1 MRILEVIANVPGFR
15 QPGRARRD
23 LEVIA
28 DGLPPETLRQIESLL
43 TVSPDPD
50 RVVHG
55 MATLKRQ
62 QPTAFE
68 AIAAAPSGPQY
79 MMAVFAWSRFLTE
92 EVIQHPHWL
101 QTLPDLERVRSTEEY
116 IAELD
121 NALAG
126 AESGPPDMLVFAQFR
141 RRAIL
146 RILICD
152 VLGLA
157 TLSEATGQLSNLAD
171 AILEVSYRRIREALV
186 RRHGT
191 PRCHDQNGVLREC
204 GFAVIALGKL
214 GGRELNYSS
223 DIDLMFV
230 YTANGETSGPHPI
243 SNKEFFKKVGNRY
256 TEMLSTYTVEGMCY
270 RVDLRLRPDGSLG
283 EICISL
289 DGAKSYYLQR
299 ARDWELQMLIKARVA
314 AGDRATG
321 EALLDHTAPLTYSSS
336 LDFLAV
342 EAVSATRLRIG
353 EKLNAR
359 RSTKAGFDIK
369 LAPGGIRDIEFLV
382 QCLQRLHGGR
392 EPWVQQSGTLLALSR
407 LNDKGLLSATEY
419 GRLAAAYSFL
429 RHLEHRLQFEDD
441 RQTHTLP
448 GDSEELESLARRM
461 PYQPGVD
468 PSAETLMGTLNGH
481 LQVVGEIYT
490 RVIHAQK
497 PMYYGMVAE
506 PSEPAPLSEETVLV
520 EPPAS
525 NVVRFLD
532 QRAPGLARLLSRH
545 PMKRGARTF
554 EHFLERVIANSEWL
568 PELEREPAL
577 ARDLLDIFENSPYFA
592 DELIRTPDL
601 LHALTNLDE
610 RLADNL
616 DDLADPVSLRRVFRR
631 EMFRIEAE
639 SICRRVSVFST
650 LERTS
655 ALADAILGAA
665 YRLAI
670 RQTLD
675 SRPPVQAGYRAADQ
689 MALIALGRLGMY
701 EFDLSSD
708 ADLLFVIPDED
719 KAEHV
724 FWTRVAERIIDILTA
739 YTGEGTLLAVDTRLR
754 PNGGSGALVQTD
766 RSCLEYFAR
775 GAEAWEGIA
784 YMKSRAVAGDLDA
797 GTAFLHRLQDVDW
810 RRYGQSGRS
819 RQSLRNMRARVEKEQ
834 GFANPLK
841 AGLGGYYDIDFIL
854 MYLRL
859 RAAGLFFKVLNTPER
874 IDVIEKTGHLD
885 RADADFLRDAATFY
899 RAVDHGLRV
908 YSGHAEGSLPGAT
921 TQMECL
927 TELVHRWAPEHMCRQ
942 PIAAQLAQIKARI
955 RETFDRLFV

>member
-1 MRILEVIANVPGFR
+1 MSIIEVIAGIPGFR
-15 QPGRARRD
+15 QPARARRD
-23 LEVIA
+23 LELIA
-28 DGLPPETLRQIESLL
+28 AGLAPHLLRQIESLL

-55 MATLKRQ
+55 MATLQREK
-62 QPTAFE
+62 PEAFY
-68 AIAAAPSGPQY
+68 AIAAASSGLQH
-79 MMAVFAWSRFLTE
+79 MMAVFAWSRFLTD
-92 EVIQHPHWL
+92 EVIQHPEWL
-101 QTLPDLERVRSTEEY
+101 QTLPDLQRVRSTDEY
-116 IAELD
+116 IAGLEEV
-121 NALAG
+121 LAG
-126 AESGPPDMLVFAQFR
+126 AESGPLDMLVFAQFR

-146 RILICD
+146 RLLICD

-157 TLSEATGQLSNLAD
+157 TLSEITEQLSNIAD
-171 AILEVSYRRIREALV
+171 AILEVSFRRIRDALV

-191 PRCHDQNGVLREC
+191 PRCHDESGVLREC

-230 YTANGETSGPHPI
+230 YTANGETDGKHPI
-243 SNKEFFKKVGNRY
+243 SNKEFFKKVGNQY

-289 DGAKSYYLQR
+289 DGAKSYYRQR

-321 EALLDHTAPLTYSSS
+321 QALLDDTVPLTYASS
-336 LDFLAV
+336 LDFSAV

-359 RSTKAGFDIK
+359 RPAKVGFDIK
-369 LAPGGIRDIEFLV
+369 LAPGGIRDVEFLV

-392 EPWVQQSGTLLALSR
+392 EPWVQQGGTLLALSR
-407 LNDKGLLSATEY
+407 LNDKGLISEPEY
-419 GRLAAAYSFL
+419 GRLASAYSFL
-429 RHLEHRLQFEDD
+429 RHLEHRLQLEDD

-448 GDSEELESLARRM
+448 TDKADLELLARRM
-461 PYQPGVD
+461 PTEPGVD
-468 PSAETLMGTLNGH
+468 PSADSLMNTLDGH
-481 LQVVGEIYT
+481 LQAVKEVYE
-490 RVIHAQK
+490 RVIHAQQ
-497 PMYYGMVAE
+497 PMYYGAVVNREE
-506 PSEPAPLSEETVLV
+506 PEAPASEAIFV
-520 EPPAS
+520 EPLAS

-532 QRAPGLARLLSRH
+532 QRAPGLARLLSRY
-545 PMKRGARTF
+545 PMKRGARMF

-568 PELEREPAL
+568 PELDREPAL
-577 ARDLLDIFENSPYFA
+577 ARDVLDIFDNSPYFA
-592 DELIRTPDL
+592 DELIRTPEL
-601 LHALTNLDE
+601 LHALAILEE
-610 RLADNL
+610 RPS
-616 DDLADPVSLRRVFRR
+616 DDLNDLIDPVGLRRFFRR

-655 ALADAILGAA
+655 ALADSILGAA
-665 YRLAI
+665 YRLAV

-675 SRPPVQAGYRAADQ
+675 TRPPLDADYKPDGQ
-689 MALIALGRLGMY
+689 MMLIALGRLGMH

-708 ADLLFVIPDED
+708 ADILFVVPDQD
-719 KAEHV
+719 SAEMA
-724 FWTRVAERIIDILTA
+724 FWTRVAERVIDILTA

-754 PNGGSGALVQTD
+754 PNGSSGALVQTD

-784 YMKSRAVAGDLDA
+784 YMKSRAVAGNLDT
-797 GTAFLHRLQDVDW
+797 GTAFLHRLQDADW

-834 GFANPLK
+834 GSANPLK

-859 RAAGLFFKVLNTPER
+859 KGAGIFFKVLNTPER

-899 RAVDHGLRV
+899 RAVDHALRV
-908 YSGHAEGSLPGAT
+908 YSGHAEGSLPVAT

-927 TELVHRWAPEHMCRQ
+927 TELVHRWVPEHMSRQ
-942 PIAAQLAQIKARI
+942 PIPAQLAQIKART
-955 RETFDRLFV
+955 RETFDRLFI

>member
-1 MRILEVIANVPGFR
+1 MSFLEVLANVPGFR
-15 QPGRARRD
+15 QPGRARHD

-28 DGLPPETLRQIESLL
+28 AGLQPETLRQIESLL

-55 MATLKRQ
+55 MATLKREK
-62 QPTAFE
+62 PTAFA
-68 AIAAAPSGPQY
+68 AIATSPSGLQR

-92 EVIQHPHWL
+92 EVIQHPEWL
-101 QTLPDLERVRSTEEY
+101 QTLPGLQRVRSTEEY
-116 IAELD
+116 IADLD
-121 NALAG
+121 KALAG

-157 TLSEATGQLSNLAD
+157 TLSETTEQLSNLAG
-171 AILEVSYRRIREALV
+171 AILEVSFRRIRDALI

-191 PRCHDQNGVLREC
+191 PRCHDRHGVLCEC
-204 GFAVIALGKL
+204 GFAVVALGKL

-230 YTANGETSGPHPI
+230 YAANGETDGKHPI
-243 SNKEFFKKVGNRY
+243 SNKEFFKKVANQY
-256 TEMLSTYTVEGMCY
+256 TEMLSTYTAEGMCY

-289 DGAKSYYLQR
+289 DGAKSYYQQR

-321 EALLDHTAPLTYSSS
+321 EALLDHTAPLTYASS
-336 LDFLAV
+336 LDFSAV

-353 EKLNAR
+353 EKLSAR
-359 RSTKAGFDIK
+359 RPGKAGFDIK

-392 EPWVQQSGTLLALSR
+392 EPWVQQGGTLLALSR
-407 LNDKGLLSATEY
+407 LNDKGLLSAAEY

-441 RQTHTLP
+441 RRTHTLP
-448 GDSEELESLARRM
+448 SDGEELESLALRM
-461 PYQPGVD
+461 PHEPGVD
-468 PSAETLMGTLNGH
+468 PSADSLTSTLNGH
-481 LQVVGEIYT
+481 LQAVGEIYD
-490 RVIHAQK
+490 RVIHAQQ
-497 PMYYGMVAE
+497 PIYYGAAAE
-506 PSEPAPLSEETVLV
+506 PAEPEFPSEAALV
-520 EPPAS
+520 EPVAS

-532 QRAPGLARLLSRH
+532 QRAPALARLLSRY
-545 PMKRGARTF
+545 PMKRGARMF

-568 PELEREPAL
+568 PELDREPAL
-577 ARDLLDIFENSPYFA
+577 ARDVLDIFENSPYFA
-592 DELIRTPDL
+592 DELIRSPDL
-601 LHALTNLDE
+601 LHALANLEE
-610 RLADNL
+610 RPSDDL
-616 DDLADPVSLRRVFRR
+616 DDLADTVSLRRFFRR

-639 SICRRVSVFST
+639 SICRRAWVFST

-665 YRLAI
+665 YRLAV

-675 SRPPVQAGYRAADQ
+675 VHPPVQAGYQPTDQ
-689 MALIALGRLGMY
+689 MTLIALGRLGMY
-701 EFDLSSD
+701 EFDVSSD
-708 ADLLFVIPDED
+708 ADLLFVIPDQD
-719 KAEHV
+719 SAEQV

-754 PNGGSGALVQTD
+754 PNGSSGALVQTD
-766 RSCLEYFAR
+766 RSCLDYFAR

-784 YMKSRAVAGDLDA
+784 YMKSRTVAGNLDA

-819 RQSLRNMRARVEKEQ
+819 RQSLRHMRARVEKEQ
-834 GFANPLK
+834 GSANPLK

-859 RAAGLFFKVLNTPER
+859 KAAGLFFKVLNTPER

-885 RADADFLRDAATFY
+885 RADAEFLRDAATFY

-908 YSGHAEGSLPGAT
+908 YTGHAEGNLPGST

-927 TELVHRWAPEHMCRQ
+927 TELVHRWAPEHMCHQ
-942 PIAAQLAQIKARI
+942 PITAQLAQIKART
-955 RETFDRLFV
+955 REAFDRLFV

>member
-1 MRILEVIANVPGFR
+1 MSILEDLANVPGFR
-15 QPGRARRD
+15 HRGRARHD
-23 LEVIA
+23 LEAIA
-28 DGLPPETLRQIESLL
+28 EGLRPQTLRQIESLL

-55 MATLKRQ
+55 MATLKREK
-62 QPTAFE
+62 PAAFA
-68 AIAAAPSGPQY
+68 AIATSPSGPQH

-92 EVIQHPHWL
+92 EVIQHPDWL
-101 QTLPDLERVRSTEEY
+101 QTLPDLQRVRSTEEY
-116 IAELD
+116 VAELEQ
-121 NALAG
+121 ALAG

-157 TLSEATGQLSNLAD
+157 TLSETTEQLSNLAD
-171 AILEVSYRRIREALV
+171 SILEVSFRRIRDALV

-191 PRCHDQNGVLREC
+191 PRCHDQHGVLREC

-230 YTANGETSGPHPI
+230 YTANGETDGKHPI
-243 SNKEFFKKVGNRY
+243 SNKEFYKKVGNQY

-289 DGAKSYYLQR
+289 DGAKSYYQQR

-321 EALLDHTAPLTYSSS
+321 EALLDDTIPLTYASS
-336 LDFLAV
+336 LDFSAV

-353 EKLNAR
+353 EKLATR
-359 RSTKAGFDIK
+359 RPGKAGFDIK

-392 EPWVQQSGTLLALSR
+392 EPWVQQGGTLLALSR
-407 LNDKGLLSATEY
+407 LNDKGLLSDAEY
-419 GRLAAAYSFL
+419 GRLAAAYAFL

-448 GDSEELESLARRM
+448 TGSEDLESLARRM
-461 PYQPGVD
+461 PHEPGMD
-468 PSAETLMGTLNGH
+468 PSGDSLTSTLNGH
-481 LQVVGEIYT
+481 LQAVQEIYD
-490 RVIHAQK
+490 RVIHAQQ
-497 PMYYGMVAE
+497 PMYYGALAESPEPEPPSEAAIAE
-506 PSEPAPLSEETVLV
+506 PV
-520 EPPAS
+520 AS

-532 QRAPGLARLLSRH
+532 QRAPALARLLSRH
-545 PMKRGARTF
+545 PMKRGARMF

-568 PELEREPAL
+568 PELDREPAL
-577 ARDLLDIFENSPYFA
+577 ARDVLDIFENSPYFA
-592 DELIRTPDL
+592 DELIRSPDL
-601 LHALTNLDE
+601 LHALANLEE
-610 RLADNL
+610 RPADDL
-616 DDLADPVSLRRVFRR
+616 DDLADTVSLRRFFRR

-639 SICRRVSVFST
+639 SICRRVWVFST

-665 YRLAI
+665 YRLAV

-675 SRPPVQAGYRAADQ
+675 SRPPAQAGYLPTDQ
-689 MALIALGRLGMY
+689 MTLIALGRLGLH

-708 ADLLFVIPDED
+708 ADLLFVIPDTD
-719 KAEHV
+719 SAEQV
-724 FWTRVAERIIDILTA
+724 FWTRVAERIIDILTV

-754 PNGGSGALVQTD
+754 PNGSSGALVQTD
-766 RSCLEYFAR
+766 RSCLDYFAR

-784 YMKSRAVAGDLDA
+784 YMKSRAVTGNQDV

-834 GFANPLK
+834 GSANPLK

-859 RAAGLFFKVLNTPER
+859 KAAGLFFKVLNTPER

-885 RADADFLRDAATFY
+885 RADAEFLRDAATFY

-908 YSGHAEGSLPGAT
+908 YSGHAEGNLPGAT

-942 PIAAQLAQIKARI
+942 PIPAQLAQIKART

>member
-1 MRILEVIANVPGFR
+1 MRIAEVIAGIPGFR
-15 QPGRARRD
+15 QPGRSRHD

-28 DGLPPETLRQIESLL
+28 AGLPPETMHQIESLL
-43 TVSPDPD
+43 SVSPDPD

-55 MATLKRQ
+55 MATLKREK
-62 QPTAFE
+62 PDVFA
-68 AIAAAPSGPQY
+68 AILETPRGPHR
-79 MMAVFAWSRFLTE
+79 MRAVFAWSRFLSE
-92 EVIQHPHWL
+92 EVIQHPEWL
-101 QTLPDLERVRSTEEY
+101 LNVPDADRVRSTDEY
-116 IAELD
+116 IAELEQ
-121 NALAG
+121 ALG
-126 AESGPPDMLVFAQFR
+126 SAESGPPDMLVFAQFR

-146 RILICD
+146 RILIGD

-157 TLSEATGQLSNLAD
+157 TLPETTEQLSNLAD
-171 AILEVSYRRIREALV
+171 AILEVSFRRIRDSLV

-191 PRCHDQNGVLREC
+191 PRYYDEEGVLREC

-230 YTANGETSGPHPI
+230 YTANGETDGDQPI
-243 SNKEFFKKVGNRY
+243 SNKEFFKKAGNLY

-289 DGAKSYYLQR
+289 DGAKLYYRQR

-321 EALLDHTAPLTYSSS
+321 QALLDDTAPLTYASS
-336 LDFLAV
+336 LDFGAV

-353 EKLNAR
+353 ERLSAR
-359 RSTKAGFDIK
+359 RVGRNGFDVK

-392 EPWVQQSGTLLALSR
+392 DRWVQHGSTLLALSR
-407 LNDKGLLSATEY
+407 LNDKGFLSDAEY
-419 GRLAAAYSFL
+419 GRLAASYSFL
-429 RHLEHRLQFEDD
+429 RHLEHRLQFDED

-448 GDSEELESLARRM
+448 SDNEELELLARRM
-461 PYQPGVD
+461 PHDPGVD
-468 PSAETLMGTLNGH
+468 PSAENLMATVNVH
-481 LQVVGEIYT
+481 LGAVQEIYE
-490 RVIHAQK
+490 RVIHAQQ
-497 PMYYGMVAE
+497 PMYYGTPVEPAE
-506 PSEPAPLSEETVLV
+506 PQPQAEVSFVEPA
-520 EPPAS
+520 AS
-525 NVVRFLD
+525 NVIRFLD
-532 QRAPGLARLLSRH
+532 QRAPSLARLLSRY

-568 PELEREPAL
+568 PELDREPAL
-577 ARDLLDIFENSPYFA
+577 ARDVLDIFENSPYFA
-592 DELIRTPDL
+592 DELIRTPEL
-601 LHALTNLDE
+601 LHVLAVLEERPTDE
-610 RLADNL
+610 L
-616 DDLADPVSLRRVFRR
+616 DDLADSVSLRRFFRR

-639 SICRRVSVFST
+639 SICRRVWVFST

-655 ALADAILGAA
+655 ALADSIIGAA

-670 RQTLD
+670 RQMLD
-675 SRPPVQAGYRAADQ
+675 THPPLNADYRPRDQ
-689 MALIALGRLGMY
+689 MMVIALGRLGMS

-708 ADLLFVIPDED
+708 ADLLFVVPDDDASELI
-719 KAEHV
+719 

-754 PNGGSGALVQTD
+754 PNGSSGALVQTV
-766 RSCLEYFAR
+766 RACLDYFAR

-784 YMKSRAVAGDLDA
+784 YMKSRAAGGDVDA

-834 GFANPLK
+834 GSANPLK

-859 RAAGLFFKVLNTPER
+859 KAAGLFFKVLNTPER

-885 RADADFLRDAATFY
+885 RSDAAFLRDAATFY

-908 YSGHAEGSLPGAT
+908 YSGHAEGNLPGST

-927 TELVHRWAPEHMCRQ
+927 TELVHRWAPEHMCQQ
-942 PIAAQLAQIKARI
+942 PIPAQLAQIKART

>member
-1 MRILEVIANVPGFR
+1 MQGIEDLADIPGFR
-15 QPGRARRD
+15 HPGRARQD
-23 LEVIA
+23 LETIA
-28 DGLPPETLRQIESLL
+28 EGLSPDALRQIEPLL
-43 TVSPDPD
+43 AASPDPD

-55 MATLKRQ
+55 MAALKRQ
-62 QPTAFE
+62 KPAEFA
-68 AIAAAPSGPQY
+68 AIAASTSGPQNL
-79 MMAVFAWSRFLTE
+79 MAVFAWSNFLTE
-92 EVIQHPHWL
+92 EVIQHPDWL
-101 QTLPDLERVRSTEEY
+101 LDLPDLTRVRSTDEY
-116 IAELD
+116 IR
-121 NALAG
+121 ALEAALGG

-157 TLSEATGQLSNLAD
+157 TLSDTTLQLSNLAD
-171 AILEVSYRRIREALV
+171 AILEVSFRRIRDSLV
-186 RRHGT
+186 RRHGV
-191 PRCHDQNGVLREC
+191 PRYIDAEGEIREC

-230 YTANGETSGPHPI
+230 YAANGETDGERPVT
-243 SNKEFFKKVGNRY
+243 NKEFYKKAANQF

-289 DGAKSYYLQR
+289 EGAKTYYRQR
-299 ARDWELQMLIKARVA
+299 SRDWELQMLIKARVA

-321 EALLDHTAPLTYSSS
+321 QELLEHTAPLTYASS
-336 LDFLAV
+336 LDFSAV

-353 EKLNAR
+353 ERLNAR
-359 RSTKAGFDIK
+359 HPSRTGFDIK

-392 EPWVQQSGTLLALSR
+392 DPWVQQSSTLLALSR
-407 LNDKGLLSATEY
+407 LNDKGLISEAEY

-448 GDSEELESLARRM
+448 SDPDELELLARRM
-461 PYQPGVD
+461 PHDPGVD
-468 PSAETLMGTLNGH
+468 PSAESLTDTLNGH
-481 LQVVGEIYT
+481 LKAVQEIYD
-490 RVIHAQK
+490 RVIHAQQ
-497 PMYYGMVAE
+497 PMYYSAALEPAE
-506 PSEPAPLSEETVLV
+506 PEPQAEMAFV
-520 EPPAS
+520 EPVAS

-532 QRAPGLARLLSRH
+532 QRAPELARLLARN
-545 PMKRGARTF
+545 PMKRGTRTF

-568 PELEREPAL
+568 PELDREPAL
-577 ARDLLDIFENSPYFA
+577 ARCVLDIFENSPYFA

-601 LHALTNLDE
+601 LHALVNLE
-610 RLADNL
+610 QRPM
-616 DDLADPVSLRRVFRR
+616 DDLEDLSDTVSLRRFYRR
-631 EMFRIEAE
+631 ELFRIEAE
-639 SICRRVSVFST
+639 SICRRAWVFST

-665 YRLAI
+665 YRMAVRHTIDAHPPLQA
-670 RQTLD
+670 
-675 SRPPVQAGYRAADQ
+675 SYRPDNQ
-689 MALIALGRLGMY
+689 MMLIALGRLGMG

-708 ADLLFVIPDED
+708 ADLLFVIPDAD
-719 KAEHV
+719 NSEHI

-739 YTGEGTLLAVDTRLR
+739 YTGEGTLMAVDTRLR
-754 PNGGSGALVQTD
+754 PNGSSGALVQTD
-766 RSCLEYFAR
+766 RCYLDYFAR
-775 GAEAWEGIA
+775 GAETWEGIA
-784 YMKSRAVAGDLDA
+784 YMKSRAVTGNIDE

-834 GFANPLK
+834 ASANPLK
-841 AGLGGYYDIDFIL
+841 AGVGGYYDIDFIL

-859 RAAGLFFKVLNTPER
+859 KAAGLFFKVLNTPER

-885 RADADFLRDAATFY
+885 RADAEFLRDAATYY
-899 RAVDHGLRV
+899 RAVDHALRV
-908 YSGHAEGSLPGAT
+908 YSGHTEGSLPSAA

-927 TELVHRWAPEHMCRQ
+927 TELVHRWAPEHMSHQ
-942 PIAAQLAQIKARI
+942 PIPAQLAQIRART

>member
-1 MRILEVIANVPGFR
+1 MQGIEDLADIPGFR
-15 QPGRARRD
+15 HPGRARQD
-23 LEVIA
+23 LETIA
-28 DGLPPETLRQIESLL
+28 EGLSPDVLRQIEPLL
-43 TVSPDPD
+43 AASPDPD

-62 QPTAFE
+62 KPAEFA
-68 AIAAAPSGPQY
+68 AIAASPSGPQN
-79 MMAVFAWSRFLTE
+79 MMAVFAWSNFLTE
-92 EVIQHPHWL
+92 EVIQHPDWL
-101 QTLPDLERVRSTEEY
+101 LDLPDLTRVRSTDEY
-116 IAELD
+116 IK
-121 NALAG
+121 ALEAALGG

-152 VLGLA
+152 VLALA
-157 TLSEATGQLSNLAD
+157 TLSDTTLQLSNLAD
-171 AILEVSYRRIREALV
+171 AILEVCFRRIRDSLV
-186 RRHGT
+186 RRHGV
-191 PRCHDQNGVLREC
+191 PRYIDAEGVIREC

-230 YTANGETSGPHPI
+230 YTANGETDGERPI
-243 SNKEFFKKVGNRY
+243 TNKEFFKKAANQF

-289 DGAKSYYLQR
+289 DGAQTYYRQR

-321 EALLDHTAPLTYSSS
+321 QELLEHTAPLTYASS
-336 LDFLAV
+336 LDFSAV

-353 EKLNAR
+353 ERLNAR
-359 RSTKAGFDIK
+359 HASRTGFDIK

-392 EPWVQQSGTLLALSR
+392 DPWIQQSSTLLALSR
-407 LNDKGLLSATEY
+407 LNDKGLISEAEY

-448 GDSEELESLARRM
+448 SEPEELELLARRM
-461 PYQPGVD
+461 PHDPGVD
-468 PSAETLMGTLNGH
+468 PSAESLTDTLNGH
-481 LQVVGEIYT
+481 LQAVQEIYD
-490 RVIHAQK
+490 RVIHAQQ
-497 PMYYGMVAE
+497 PMYYSAALEPAE
-506 PSEPAPLSEETVLV
+506 PEPQAEMAFA
-520 EPPAS
+520 EPVAS

-532 QRAPGLARLLSRH
+532 QRAPGLARLLART
-545 PMKRGARTF
+545 PMKRGTRTF

-568 PELEREPAL
+568 PELDREPAL
-577 ARDLLDIFENSPYFA
+577 ARSVLDIFENSPYFA
-592 DELIRTPDL
+592 DELIRTPNL
-601 LHALTNLDE
+601 LHALVNLEQRPMD
-610 RLADNL
+610 DL
-616 DDLADPVSLRRVFRR
+616 DDLSDTVSLRRFYRR
-631 EMFRIEAE
+631 ELFRIEAE
-639 SICRRVSVFST
+639 SICRRAWVFST

-665 YRLAI
+665 YRMAVRHTIDAHPPLQA
-670 RQTLD
+670 
-675 SRPPVQAGYRAADQ
+675 SYRPDDQ
-689 MALIALGRLGMY
+689 MMLIALGRLGMG

-708 ADLLFVIPDED
+708 ADLLFVIPDAD
-719 KAEHV
+719 NSEHI

-739 YTGEGTLLAVDTRLR
+739 YTGEGTLMAVDTRLR
-754 PNGGSGALVQTD
+754 PNGSSGALVQTD
-766 RSCLEYFAR
+766 RCYLDYFAR
-775 GAEAWEGIA
+775 GAETWEGIA
-784 YMKSRAVAGDLDA
+784 YMKSRAIAGSIDD

-834 GFANPLK
+834 ASANPLK
-841 AGLGGYYDIDFIL
+841 AGVGGYYDIDFIL

-859 RAAGLFFKVLNTPER
+859 KAAGLFFKVLNTPER

-885 RADADFLRDAATFY
+885 RADAEFLRDAATYY
-899 RAVDHGLRV
+899 RAVDHALRV
-908 YSGHAEGSLPGAT
+908 YSGHTEGSLPTAAT
-921 TQMECL
+921 QLECL
-927 TELVHRWAPEHMCRQ
+927 TELVHRWAPEHMNHQ
-942 PIAAQLAQIKARI
+942 PIPAQLAQIRART